1 MYEIFRNKKSAT
13 SYIKIPIF
21 VVNNLTEMKSKIL
34 FVILLSMLSTQVEG
48 QDILRKIGKSVGNSV
63 KKEIVRKIKESNSS
77 HQARPQQHSQVN
89 GRAPETQHE
98 KMTQET
104 VVSKSVVRETD
115 EGQNIIRDT
124 TLNYIDEY
132 GINHGGGILIGGIL
146 WAPVNC
152 GYHATDYPYG
162 KLFQWGR
169 KHGQGYGEPYANDN
183 HRVRPDSTT
192 ADIVPAPVTPAEAR
206 KHPNNFYA
214 RSDYALF
221 NWTDNDMK
229 LWNQFTDDGIVFKNK
244 LNDPCPE
251 GWRLP
256 ELFDFYNL
264 TKNYSEFT
272 EYHEGGQKGRWFSGP
287 EPYGTGVQRIFL
299 PAVGSR
305 DRAGISMN
313 RDISTGYW
321 TLRHGGG
328 EGLIWTLYFGEDYVE
343 VSPHAFPHEANA
355 VRCVKD
361 IEGQRM
367 L

>member
-1 MYEIFRNKKSAT
+1 
-13 SYIKIPIF
+13 
-21 VVNNLTEMKSKIL
+21 MKAKLL
-34 FVILLSMLSTQVEG
+34 FVLVFSVLSTQVDA
-48 QDILRKIGKSVGNSV
+48 QDILRKIGRSVGKSVQ
-63 KKEIVRKIKESNSS
+63 KEIVKKVKENVAGQHNGS
-77 HQARPQQHSQVN
+77 QRHSQP
-89 GRAPETQHE
+89 AEQSQSQLQTQLQSAKE
-98 KMTQET
+98 KVA
-104 VVSKSVVRETD
+104 VVCD
-115 EGQNIIRDT
+115 EGQNIVRDT
-124 TLNYIDEY
+124 TLDYIDEY

-152 GYHATDYPYG
+152 GYHAEDYPYG

-169 KHGQGYGEPYANDN
+169 KHGQGYGAPYVNEK
-183 HRVRPDSTT
+183 HEVRPDKTT
-192 ADIVPAPVTPAEAR
+192 AEIVPAPVTPAEAR
-206 KHPNNFYA
+206 KHPDNFYA

-221 NWTDNDMK
+221 NWTTNDMK

-244 LNDPCPE
+244 ENDPCPE

-264 TKNYSEFT
+264 TKNYSDFT
-272 EYHEGGQKGRWFSGP
+272 EYCEGGQKGRWFSGP
-287 EPYGTGVQRIFL
+287 EPYGTDVQRIFL

-305 DRAGISMN
+305 DRDGRSMN
-313 RDISTGYW
+313 RDVSTGYW

-328 EGLIWTLYFGEDYVE
+328 EGLIWTLYFGRGDVE

-361 IEGQRM
+361 VPDQKM